1 MPSSGKGKQE
11 KKGLRRPGTFQFR
24 LGKALLP
31 GPQGAA
37 GSAGHRLLQG
47 AKHQLSMHHSRGDVG
62 SLQSHPCLK
71 ERETEAP
78 GRAAGCCSWQGR
90 P

>member
-1 MPSSGKGKQE
+1 MPSLGKGKWEE
-11 KKGLRRPGTFQFR
+11 KGPRRPGTFPFR

-31 GPQGAA
+31 GPQGAT

-47 AKHQLSMHHSRGDVG
+47 AKHQLSMHHSREDIG
-62 SLQSHPCLK
+62 SLLSHPCLK

-78 GRAAGCCSWQGR
+78 GRAANCCFWQGR